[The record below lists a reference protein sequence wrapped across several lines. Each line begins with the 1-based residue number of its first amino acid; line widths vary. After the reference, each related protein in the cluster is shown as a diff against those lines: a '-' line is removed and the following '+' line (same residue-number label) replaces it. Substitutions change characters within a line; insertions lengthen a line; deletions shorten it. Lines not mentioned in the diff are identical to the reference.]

1 MAAPKHARWGL
12 ALALWMGIAAAAP
25 SGDLRIEPVSLTL
38 APDAGAASLWLSNG
52 RQAPLHAQVR
62 IFAWTQ
68 QNGGEVLATTRDLA
82 VSPPL
87 LQVPGQGRQLVRVVR
102 LAPAGP
108 ATETAYRLI
117 VDELPAA
124 GATDG
129 GRLRYSIPVFLAPA
143 AAVAGPRLSARIEAD
158 GRGQRHLRVD
168 NSGDRHARIANLSFV
183 GTGGREHL
191 LAPNLAGYVLP
202 GRYKHWPMPEDAGE
216 PPYGRFQAEVDG
228 TPTVLVL
235 APDLFGGR

>member
-1 MAAPKHARWGL
+1 MLRGLGHNKRIQSCHETVWHLSSLEWG
-12 ALALWMGIAAAAP
+12 
-25 SGDLRIEPVSLTL
+25 
-38 APDAGAASLWLSNG
+38 
-52 RQAPLHAQVR
+52 
-62 IFAWTQ
+62 
-68 QNGGEVLATTRDLA
+68 A
-82 VSPPL
+82 V
-87 LQVPGQGRQLVRVVR
+87 
-102 LAPAGP
+102 
-108 ATETAYRLI
+108 
-117 VDELPAA
+117 
-124 GATDG
+124 GATDA

-216 PPYGRFQAEVDG
+216 PHYGRFQAEVDG
-228 TPTVLVL
+228 TPPCWCRHRTCS
-235 APDLFGGR
+235 AAADPPGPGRLPGTGPVAILPRLCPSPACRETAHAGRRVAGSSDPRRIHT